1 VIKRQR
7 AFTLIELLVVIA
19 IIALLMAI
27 LMPALQR
34 VKKQAKTVICQAHL
48 KEWATIFAMYTDS
61 NNGYFPER
69 RGGGSAYGRWMDS
82 MREYYIT
89 TEDIRCCPTATK
101 LANPTGEVGANIWG
115 GPFTAWGKLYATSGR
130 TPGYYGSY
138 GINGYLYVPIGTV
151 YGKPPERFWRTANVK
166 GVGNIPLFLDC
177 WAWCGWIDDTDTPPE
192 YDGQIRTGDVDSI
205 NRFCLN
211 RHEGFINGAFLD
223 YSVSCSHSS
232 GVVYIIQPTPGLQP
246 AVSCRPTGKIMG
258 PAGWQNLRTI
268 ERITAALKQAKK
280 NCFAELIIN
289 TEL

>member
-1 VIKRQR
+1 VRNVIRKGQR

-151 YGKPPERFWRTANVK
+151 YGKPPERFWGTANVK
-166 GVGNIPLFLDC
+166 GVGNIPMFLDC

-211 RHEGFINGAFLD
+211 RHEGSINAAFLD
-223 YSVSCSHSS
+223 YTVRKVGLKELFTFKWSRIYNTANAWTTAG
-232 GVVYIIQPTPGLQP
+232 GVTPADWKNHG
-246 AVSCRPTGKIMG
+246 TG
-258 PAGWQNLRTI
+258 WL
-268 ERITAALKQAKK
+268 AKFK
-280 NCFAELIIN
+280 DY
-289 TEL
+289 